1 MEPRPQQSYFNP
13 LIPRGMRHIGI
24 RRKWFNCY
32 FNPLIPS
39 GMRPVELKAG
49 RLLFW
54 FQSTHPKRDETAAA
68 PSIAGAQN
76 HISIHSSQAGWDV
89 IAKMIF
95 TQAALFQSTH
105 PKRDE
110 TFKRIWNSLHLWFQS
125 THPKRDETSCR
136 QSHFCTGLDFNPL
149 IPSGMRLPIFDEDY
163 RLTLISIHSSQA
175 GWD

>member
-1 MEPRPQQSYFNP
+1 MRPMSTSCACP
-13 LIPRGMRHIGI
+13 MR
-24 RRKWFNCY
+24 Y

-39 GMRPVELKAG
+39 GMRRAVNVVDPDPLTNFNP
-49 RLLFW
+49 LI
-54 FQSTHPKRDETAAA
+54 
-68 PSIAGAQN
+68 PSGMRPEANVKQDASK

-89 IAKMIF
+89 IATMIF